1 VNRQQL
7 STQFDAKFRA
17 WRNHP
22 STVDWRKVDKNEQ
35 LAEPSAPDMFES
47 MGMNIG
53 EMYKTLE
60 EDGRFGFLPSMASC
74 AKRELGALNAESF
87 YERCLSCANL
97 IVTDGNTLL
106 HDDEVKMLVI
116 LRMDYS
122 FMEFMRANYSH
133 IICMQ
138 QRFNITVAK

>member
-1 VNRQQL
+1 MNRQQL

-74 AKRELGALNAESF
+74 AKRELGALNA
-87 YERCLSCANL
+87 
-97 IVTDGNTLL
+97 
-106 HDDEVKMLVI
+106 
-116 LRMDYS
+116 
-122 FMEFMRANYSH
+122 
-133 IICMQ
+133 
-138 QRFNITVAK
+138 